1 MMAKRFYN
9 IDNRSYSFKTFLA
22 RVQDREKRLKGALAL
37 LENIGIGL
45 DLKGLDFRSFGLLFS
60 VCKKVL

>member
-9 IDNRSYSFKTFLA
+9 KSHCCKTFLA

-37 LENIGIGL
+37 LENIGL
-45 DLKGLDFRSFGLLFS
+45 DLKGLDFRIFGLMVS
-60 VCKKVL
+60 DGKKIL